1 MADSTSTETGFSAL
15 LTRLD
20 ESTYSPYIKGAL
32 GFGLIAI
39 LPYLLDVEV
48 AGLSLGAVLTLK
60 ILILTLVFAFAS
72 QAWNIISGFT
82 GYFSFGHA
90 AFFGVGAY
98 ATSKLAVDFGI
109 NPWIGMLVGGV
120 VAVLVALLIGFLNF
134 RYKLTGHYFAL
145 ATFAVAMLL
154 GVVVRNMKELGGAI
168 GYYRPFPRDYGAEY
182 GLVAFQFQS
191 DLPYYYV
198 IFAFLVVVTVV
209 AYALKESQLGLY
221 LFAIRE
227 NEEAAASVG
236 IPTFRYKML
245 AISVSAFFTAW
256 AGAFWSMYFEI
267 VRPETVFGLSK
278 NVEVLLPAVVG
289 GLGTIPGAIIGAFFV
304 FPLAEFFRANVD
316 QIVGL
321 DDVVYG
327 IALVLVALVLPN
339 GIVSVR
345 KRIREWRD

>member
-1 MADSTSTETGFSAL
+1 M
-15 LTRLD
+15 
-20 ESTYSPYIKGAL
+20 
-32 GFGLIAI
+32 
-39 LPYLLDVEV
+39 
-48 AGLSLGAVLTLK
+48 AGLSLGSVLTLK
-60 ILILTLVFAFAS
+60 ILIITLVFAFSS
-72 QAWNIISGFT
+72 QAWNLISGFT

-90 AFFGVGAY
+90 AFFGIGAY
-98 ATSKLAVDFGI
+98 ATQKLAIDFGI
-109 NPWIGMLVGGV
+109 NPWFGMLVGGG
-120 VAVLVALLIGFLNF
+120 VAVLLALLIGFLNF
-134 RYKLTGHYFAL
+134 RYELKGHYFAL
-145 ATFAVAMLL
+145 ATFAFAMLM
-154 GVVVRNMKELGGAI
+154 GVIVRNTRELGGAI

-182 GLVAFQFQS
+182 GLLAFQFQS

-198 IFAFLVVVTVV
+198 IFGFLVIVTGV

-227 NEEAAASVG
+227 NEDAAASVG

-245 AISVSAFFTAW
+245 AISLSAFFTAW

-267 VRPETVFGLSK
+267 IRPETVFGLSK

-304 FPLAEFFRANVD
+304 FPLAEFFRANID
-316 QIVGL
+316 QIIGL

-327 IALVLVALVLPN
+327 VALVLIALVLPN
-339 GIVSVR
+339 GLISIR